1 MIFKKK
7 FKKYNIHKYL
17 LIFFLFMKLIFLYF
31 YIKGN
36 DLEIHIIKVAY
47 YSWQMKNGGIERVFS
62 ILINFL
68 SKEKYFSIYLITKI
82 YKKIGEYKVPNNI
95 KRISL
100 KEQKIDLFE
109 ALEKEKIDILIYN
122 YEDRL
127 VEKLSKLN
135 KTKVIFY
142 NHSSFLFWI
151 YQRHLYNFKDTVY
164 NLYKNCKYVISII
177 PVENDYLFKKWGI
190 NSILMDNPVTFDY
203 NSVVPSDL
211 SSKNIIMIGR
221 GNDPVKRYNLGI
233 KAMEYIV
240 KEIPECQM
248 KIVSLINI
256 YLQKLIE
263 NLNLK
268 QNIKFTGYQEKVDI
282 YLKNASLHILPSF
295 SESYSQVLGEA
306 KIFGIPS
313 ILCGLDHLTLAKG
326 GTIIIYDDNPHTLSK
341 EAIKILKDD
350 EYRKKLGRQARESM
364 KKKNNKLIAER
375 WIKLLRLVYKGDEKI
390 YQKLAT
396 DKIKDEEAEKI
407 LNNQLKLL
415 QLRNPRFK
423 HVTFEDFIYY
433 SLS

>member
-1 MIFKKK
+1 
-7 FKKYNIHKYL
+7 
-17 LIFFLFMKLIFLYF
+17 MKLIFLYF
-31 YIKGN
+31 YINRK

-47 YSWQMKNGGIERVFS
+47 FSYQMHNGGIERVFS

-68 SKEKYFSIYLITKI
+68 SKEKYFSFYLITQINKR
-82 YKKIGEYKVPNNI
+82 IGEYKVPNNI

-122 YEDRL
+122 YENRL
-127 VEKLSKLN
+127 IEKLSKLN

-142 NHSSFLFWI
+142 NHLSFLYWI
-151 YQRHLYNFKDTVY
+151 YIGHLYNFKDTVY
-164 NLYKNCKYVISII
+164 NLYRNCKYVISII

-221 GNDPVKRYNLGI
+221 GNDPVKRYDLGI

-248 KIVSLINI
+248 KIVSFLII

-268 QNIKFTGYQEKVDI
+268 QNIKFTGYQENVDI
-282 YLKNASLHILPSF
+282 YLKNSSLHIYYEEF
-295 SESYSQVLGEA
+295 
-306 KIFGIPS
+306 KF
-313 ILCGLDHLTLAKG
+313 
-326 GTIIIYDDNPHTLSK
+326 
-341 EAIKILKDD
+341 IKKF
-350 EYRKKLGRQARESM
+350 
-364 KKKNNKLIAER
+364 
-375 WIKLLRLVYKGDEKI
+375 YK
-390 YQKLAT
+390 
-396 DKIKDEEAEKI
+396 
-407 LNNQLKLL
+407 
-415 QLRNPRFK
+415 
-423 HVTFEDFIYY
+423 
-433 SLS
+433 